1 MRLEPGNA
9 RKPHNHLA
17 MNIITRREFLSTA
30 AVAATSSTLIGP
42 TSRLHPGISATSP
55 DDHAQSLLSSLI
67 FPKPQHISGTPDPF
81 VLNESV
87 CISVPARPSEQD
99 LFLARRLTHELS
111 DRFDRQP
118 RITPTA
124 SVQSGRPSIV
134 MGSLGNPLVRQCCAR
149 LNLHPHEQIQAD
161 EGYLLHVEK
170 NLVLIAGRD
179 DRGAFYGFQ
188 SLRQLLRHTATQI
201 QVPGV
206 DIRDWPDKPF
216 RGLYL
221 YLPGRNNI
229 PFFRR
234 FIRDFMALYKYNTLI
249 MEMGASMRLDTHPE
263 LNAGWTEFVRDCNY
277 SGRNYPPHP
286 FHDMEQNSS
295 HQDTADG
302 EILEKDEVAGLASFV
317 AENNIELIPEVASFT
332 HSYYLLTRYRKFAAV
347 PEHKWPDIYCAAHDD
362 VYPLVFD
369 VYDEYADL
377 LRPKMIH
384 IGHDELFLPID
395 ISSQCV
401 DTNIGEIYGRD
412 VKRVHDHLA
421 TRGVKTAL
429 WGDMLLE
436 SVRGRGSQQHKAPD
450 GFPYSTPGGM
460 TREQVERLIP
470 KDCLVF
476 NWFWQEDPTVSYGN
490 AKLNEDTLDQMGF
503 RQVYGN
509 FDYTVSNYDS
519 RKQRSSLLGGAPSAW
534 FATNEFGFGKEL
546 MASFLGCG
554 SILWNGS
561 VPTAEA
567 LSAQVQSLIPGIR
580 ERLSGFTPP
589 SQTETSILPI
599 DIASHFNSGDHPPL
613 SGVDLRGMKSGV
625 LKDGTMS
632 FDLKVVDRMHTV
644 VVGTQGKVP
653 SSLSTSVSGISINV
667 SPTSLIFLH
676 AAARPASNKESFRLI
691 WDQQDTAD
699 LLGWYEVVYEDG
711 FVVSIPIRYGVHL
724 LEWDWQQR
732 AGGPGSN
739 SATYCYQ
746 ADAVPLGTDEH
757 PVTFF
762 AFEWPNPRIGKVIRE
777 LRLSGTS
784 GFRGGSSDFDNS
796 WGPVIETNA
805 ILLRAVSF
813 VQIRS

>member
-1 MRLEPGNA
+1 
-9 RKPHNHLA
+9 
-17 MNIITRREFLSTA
+17 MNITRREFLSTA
-30 AVAATSSTLIGP
+30 AIAATSSHLIGA
-42 TSRLHPGISATSP
+42 TSRLQAGISSGSS
-55 DDHAQSLLSSLI
+55 DDHDQTWLSSLI
-67 FPKPQHISGTPDPF
+67 FPQPQHITATSDPF
-81 VLNESV
+81 VLDERAR
-87 CISVPARPSEQD
+87 ILVPPHHSEQD
-99 LFLARRLTHELS
+99 MFLARCLTHELS
-111 DRFDRQP
+111 DRFDRYP
-118 RITPTA
+118 RITPSALAHANT
-124 SVQSGRPSIV
+124 PSIV
-134 MGSLGNPLVRQCCAR
+134 MGSLGNPLVRQCCAG
-149 LNLHPHEQIQAD
+149 LNLHPHEQIQLD

-179 DRGAFYGFQ
+179 ERGAFYGFQ
-188 SLRQLLRHTATQI
+188 SLRQLLRYANSQV

-206 DIRDWPDKPF
+206 EVRDWPDKAF

-221 YLPGRNNI
+221 YLPGRKNI

-277 SGRNYPPHP
+277 SGRNYPPRP

-302 EILEKDEVAGLASFV
+302 EILEKDEIASLAHCV
-317 AENNIELIPEVASFT
+317 AENHIELIPEVASFT
-332 HSYYLLTRYRKFAAV
+332 HSYYLLTRYRNFAAV

-369 VYDEYADL
+369 VYDEYIDV
-377 LRPKMIH
+377 LRPKMVH

-401 DTNIGEIYGRD
+401 DTNIGEIYGQD
-412 VKRVHDHLA
+412 VRRVHDHLA

-436 SVRGRGSQQHKAPD
+436 SVRGRGTQKHKAPD
-450 GFPYSTPGGM
+450 GFAYSTPGGM
-460 TREQVERLIP
+460 TREQVEKHIP

-476 NWFWQEDPTVSYGN
+476 NWFWQEDPTVPYGN
-490 AKLNEDTLDQMGF
+490 ATLNENTLDQMGF
-503 RQVYGN
+503 QQVYGN
-509 FDYTVSNYDS
+509 FDYTVSNYNT
-519 RKQRSSLLGGAPSAW
+519 RKQRSTLRGGAPSAW

-546 MASFLGCG
+546 MATFLGCS

-561 VPTAEA
+561 VPTARA
-567 LSAQVQSLIPGIR
+567 LSARVQSMIPSIR
-580 ERLSGFTPP
+580 ERLRGLTPP
-589 SQTETSILPI
+589 SQTETGILPV
-599 DIASHFNSGDHPPL
+599 DIAGHFNSDDSPPL
-613 SGVDLRGMKSGV
+613 AGVDLRGMKTGILRSGSTV
-625 LKDGTMS
+625 

-644 VVGTQGKVP
+644 VVGTHGKE
-653 SSLSTSVSGISINV
+653 SSGLPTAVGGISLNV

-676 AAARPASNKESFRLI
+676 AAARAASNKESFRVI

-711 FVVSIPIRYGVHL
+711 FVTTIPIRYGVNL
-724 LEWDWQQR
+724 LEWDWQQHAADER
-732 AGGPGSN
+732 NA
-739 SATYCYQ
+739 SAKYCYD
-746 ADAVPLGTDEH
+746 ADAVALGTDDQ
-757 PVTFF
+757 PITFF
-762 AFEWPNPRIGKVIRE
+762 AFEWLNPRIGKVIRE
-777 LRLSGTS
+777 LRLCGTS

-813 VQIRS
+813 VQMRS

>member
-1 MRLEPGNA
+1 
-9 RKPHNHLA
+9 

-30 AVAATSSTLIGP
+30 AVAATSSTLIGA
-42 TSRLHPGISATSP
+42 TSRLQAGNSAGLS
-55 DDHAQSLLSSLI
+55 DDHDQTWLGSLI
-67 FPKPQHISGTPDPF
+67 FPKPQHIAATSEPF
-81 VLNESV
+81 VLDERV
-87 CISVPARPSEQD
+87 RILVPPRPSEQD
-99 LFLARRLTHELS
+99 SFLARRLTHELS
-111 DRFDRQP
+111 DRFDRHP

-124 SVQSGRPSIV
+124 SAQSSTPSIV
-134 MGSLGNPLVRQCCAR
+134 MGSLGNPLVRQCCTR
-149 LNLHPHEQIQAD
+149 LNLHPHEQIQSD

-170 NLVLIAGRD
+170 DIVLIAGRD

-188 SLRQLLRHTATQI
+188 SLRQLLCRTASQV

-206 DIRDWPDKPF
+206 DVRDWPDKPF

-221 YLPGRNNI
+221 YLPGRRNI

-234 FIRDFMALYKYNTLI
+234 FISDFMALYKYNTLI
-249 MEMGASMRLDTHPE
+249 MEIGASVRLDTHPE

-277 SGRNYPPHP
+277 SARNYPPHP

-302 EILEKDEVAGLASFV
+302 EILEKDEVASLAHCI
-317 AENNIELIPEVASFT
+317 AQNHIELIPEIASFT
-332 HSYYLLTRYRKFAAV
+332 HSYYLLTRYRNFAAV

-369 VYDEYADL
+369 VYDEYLDL
-377 LRPKMIH
+377 LRPKMVH

-395 ISSQCV
+395 ISPQCL

-421 TRGVKTAL
+421 SRSVKTAL

-436 SVRGRGSQQHKAPD
+436 SVRGRGMQKHKAPD

-460 TREQVERLIP
+460 TGEQVERLIP

-476 NWFWQEDPTVSYGN
+476 NWFWQEDTAVPYGN

-503 RQVYGN
+503 QQVYGN
-509 FDYTVSNYDS
+509 FDYTITNYDS
-519 RKQRSSLLGGAPSAW
+519 RKQRSTLLGGAPSAW
-534 FATNEFGFGKEL
+534 SATNEIGFGKEL
-546 MASFLGCG
+546 MATFLGCS
-554 SILWNGS
+554 SILWNGV
-561 VPTAEA
+561 VPTAGA
-567 LSAQVQSLIPGIR
+567 LSARVQLLVPSMR

-589 SQTETSILPI
+589 SQTETSIVPI
-599 DIASHFNSGDHPPL
+599 EIADHFNSGDNPPL
-613 SGVDLRGMKSGV
+613 PGVDLRGMKTGALRNGS
-625 LKDGTMS
+625 MS
-632 FDLKVVDRMHTV
+632 FDLKVADRMHTM
-644 VVGTQGKVP
+644 VVGTQGKEP
-653 SSLSTSVSGISINV
+653 SRLPPAVDGIALNV

-676 AAARPASNKESFRLI
+676 AAARPASNKESFRVI

-732 AGGPGSN
+732 
-739 SATYCYQ
+739 SAHPANTSARYCYD
-746 ADAVPLGTDEH
+746 ADAIVLGTEDH
-757 PVTFF
+757 PITFF
-762 AFEWPNPRIGKVIRE
+762 AFEWLNPRIGKVIRE
-777 LRLSGTS
+777 LRLCGSR

-796 WGPVIETNA
+796 WGSVVETNA
-805 ILLRAVSF
+805 IMLRALSF
-813 VQIRS
+813 VQMRS